1 MLITSLLTTQTFHRK
16 LQGLLTHAVSAR
28 PSRPEWE
35 TKLYTDPN
43 LKMHPRLSRLATS
56 ASSDGLILKDL
67 PRVYAPFTKF
77 TDEDMVAPDHA
88 QRLEKRTVFC
98 VWHFGDDGVGHPE
111 TVHGGCIA
119 MAFDE
124 SFGHAF
130 MSRETKNPDPKP
142 YIIMLLLDHYRR
154 QDCAKQD
161 AMSPQRAILS
171 SCLYSVP

>member
-1 MLITSLLTTQTFHRK
+1 MNLITSLLTTQTFHRK

-35 TKLYTDPN
+35 TKLYTDPR

-77 TDEDMVAPDHA
+77 TDEDMEAPDHA

-130 MSRETKNPDPKP
+130 MSCETKPQTLDPRS
-142 YIIMLLLDHYRR
+142 L
-154 QDCAKQD
+154 CF
-161 AMSPQRAILS
+161 
-171 SCLYSVP
+171 